1 MCMGS
6 RLRSRSRSGSRE
18 YEFDYDHGRFGG
30 NYRERIYV
38 VDERLRD
45 SIMVA
50 KRIRNRIGG

>member
-1 MCMGS
+1 VFKG
-6 RLRSRSRSGSRE
+6 SRSRSGSKEYE
-18 YEFDYDHGRFGG
+18 YEFDYDQVRFGG

-50 KRIRNRIGG
+50 KRIRNRMGG